1 MTSTNPKVTN
11 YKDLIV
17 WNKSIDLVADVYK
30 LTKYYPRDERFGIIQ
45 KMRRASVSIPSNIAE
60 GQGRRT
66 TGDFIH
72 FISNAEGSLAELDTQ
87 FTISLRLDFIDEES
101 FEDVSGNMESIR
113 GMLSSLRR
121 KLEQRRITTNTRDG
135 LH

>member
-1 MTSTNPKVTN
+1 MTYTNPKVTN

-17 WNKSIDLVADVYK
+17 WNKNIDLVADVYK
-30 LTKYYPRDERFGIIQ
+30 LTKYYPRDERFGMIQ
-45 KMRRASVSIPSNIAE
+45 QMRRASVSIPSNIAE

-72 FISNAEGSLAELDTQ
+72 FLSNAEGSLAELDTQ

-101 FEDVSGNMESIR
+101 FEDVSGKFSVR
-113 GMLSSLRR
+113 GDLMPFG
-121 KLEQRRITTNTRDG
+121 QPV
-135 LH
+135 